1 MFRYLLVAMRPK
13 QWPKNTIIFL
23 ALAFS
28 MNESWRLSQVQALVR
43 ATALTMLAFVLF
55 CLVSSAVYL
64 INDLV
69 DIERD
74 RQHPKKRFRPLAS
87 GKLSPRAALIAAIV
101 LVWVAIPASFALSPG
116 LGVAA
121 MTYFV
126 LNLAYSFILKHV
138 VILDVLAIAGG
149 FVLRAVAGALVIAVS
164 ISPWLYIVTT
174 LGSLFL
180 GFSKRRHEILVLDD
194 ARKHRKILDEYT
206 PEFLDQMISIVASS
220 TVMAY
225 SLYTFSAPNLP
236 KNNAMMLTIPFVLFG
251 IFRYLY
257 LIHLKNEGGSPED
270 VLLKDIPIIAV
281 IALWLLT
288 SLTILFVYRGG

>member
-1 MFRYLLVAMRPK
+1 MRPK

>member
-1 MFRYLLVAMRPK
+1 
-13 QWPKNTIIFL
+13 
-23 ALAFS
+23 
-28 MNESWRLSQVQALVR
+28 
-43 ATALTMLAFVLF
+43 
-55 CLVSSAVYL
+55 
-64 INDLV
+64 
-69 DIERD
+69 
-74 RQHPKKRFRPLAS
+74 
-87 GKLSPRAALIAAIV
+87 
-101 LVWVAIPASFALSPG
+101 
-116 LGVAA
+116 
-121 MTYFV
+121 
-126 LNLAYSFILKHV
+126 
-138 VILDVLAIAGG
+138 
-149 FVLRAVAGALVIAVS
+149 VLRAVAGALVIAVS